1 MTASTLTVANALK
14 ALVSASFPAVGF
26 VTAGTPETAVQA
38 RSLPAGL
45 RPPCVLILAGD
56 GVYTDSTL
64 TRRQQFHLI
73 LIDVLAGTNDARTAA
88 ALGRFDALQALFP
101 SEGIQS
107 GDVVFIPES
116 FRLLDC
122 PDARAAACLTVAAL
136 SPSQST
142 SAGVSGS
149 TASTGSGATSS

>member
-1 MTASTLTVANALK
+1 MTAATLTVANALK
-14 ALVSASFPAVGF
+14 SLVSASFSAVGF
-26 VTAGTPETAVQA
+26 MTAATPETAVQA
-38 RSLPAGL
+38 KSLPAGL

-56 GVYTDSTL
+56 GVYADSTL
-64 TRRQQFHLI
+64 TRRQLFHLI

-88 ALGRFDALQALFP
+88 ALGRFDSLQQLFP
-101 SEGIQS
+101 AEGLQS

-136 SPSQST
+136 SPSETTGS
-142 SAGVSGS
+142 VSGS
-149 TASTGSGATSS
+149 TATAGSSSLQS

>member
-1 MTASTLTVANALK
+1 MTAATLTVANALK
-14 ALVSASFPAVGF
+14 AVVADTFPAVGF
-26 VTAGTPETAVQA
+26 VTAATPETAVQT

-45 RPPCVLILAGD
+45 RPPCVLILAGN

-88 ALGRFDALQALFP
+88 ALGRFDTLQELFP
-101 SEGIQS
+101 AEGFQS
-107 GDVVFIPES
+107 NDIVFIPES

-136 SPSQST
+136 SPSEAT
-142 SAGVSGS
+142 GTVSGS
-149 TASTGSGATSS
+149 TASAGSATTQS

>member
-1 MTASTLTVANALK
+1 MNAATLTVANELK
-14 ALVSASFPAVGF
+14 AIVSETFPAVGF
-26 VTAGTPETAVQA
+26 VTAGTPETAVQG

-73 LIDVLAGTNDARTAA
+73 LIDVLAGNNDARTAA
-88 ALGRFDALQALFP
+88 ALGRFDTLQGLFP
-101 SEGIQS
+101 PEGLQS
-107 GDVVFIPES
+107 GDIAFIPES

-122 PDARAAACLTVAAL
+122 PDARAAACLTIAAL
-136 SPSQST
+136 SPSETT
-142 SAGVSGS
+142 SSVSGS
-149 TASTGSGATSS
+149 TAASH

>member
-1 MTASTLTVANALK
+1 MTAATLNVANALK
-14 ALVSASFPAVGF
+14 AIVADVFPSVGF

-56 GVYTDSTL
+56 GVFTDSTL

-73 LIDVLAGTNDARTAA
+73 LIDVLARTNDARTAA
-88 ALGRFDALQALFP
+88 ALGRFDALQELFP
-101 SEGIQS
+101 AEGLQS

-122 PDARAAACLTVAAL
+122 PDARAAACLTIAAL
-136 SPSQST
+136 SPSET
-142 SAGVSGS
+142 TTNGVSSS
-149 TASTGSGATSS
+149 TTSLS

>member
-1 MTASTLTVANALK
+1 MTTATLTVANALK
-14 ALVSASFPAVGF
+14 SLVSATFPAVGF
-26 VTAGTPETAVQA
+26 VTAATPETAVQEK
-38 RSLPAGL
+38 SLPAGL

-88 ALGRFDALQALFP
+88 ALGRFDALQELFP
-101 SEGIQS
+101 PDGLQS
-107 GDVVFIPES
+107 GDIVFIPES

-122 PDARAAACLTVAAL
+122 PDARAAASLTVAAL
-136 SPSQST
+136 SPSS
-142 SAGVSGS
+142 
-149 TASTGSGATSS
+149 

>member
-1 MTASTLTVANALK
+1 MTAATLTVANALK
-14 ALVSASFPAVGF
+14 SLVSTTFPAVGF
-26 VTAGTPETAVQA
+26 VTAATPETAVQA
-38 RSLPAGL
+38 KSLPAGL
-45 RPPCVLILAGD
+45 LPPCVLILAGD

-88 ALGRFDALQALFP
+88 LGRFDTLQGLFP
-101 SEGIQS
+101 AEGLQS
-107 GDVVFIPES
+107 GDIVFIPES

-136 SPSQST
+136 SPSEVT
-142 SAGVSGS
+142 GTVSAS
-149 TASTGSGATSS
+149 TASAATQPGAFPP

>member
-1 MTASTLTVANALK
+1 MNAATLTVANALK
-14 ALVSASFPAVGF
+14 AIVAETFPAVGF
-26 VTAGTPETAVQA
+26 VTAGTPETAVLS

-73 LIDVLAGTNDARTAA
+73 LIDVLAGNNDARTAA
-88 ALGRFDALQALFP
+88 ALGRFDTLQELFP
-101 SEGIQS
+101 PEGLQS
-107 GDVVFIPES
+107 GDIAFIPES

-122 PDARAAACLTVAAL
+122 PDARAAACLTIAAL
-136 SPSQST
+136 SPSETAT
-142 SAGVSGS
+142 SPVSGS
-149 TASTGSGATSS
+149 TASSH

>member
-64 TRRQQFHLI
+64 TRRQQCHLI

-88 ALGRFDALQALFP
+88 ALGRFDALQQLFP
-101 SEGIQS
+101 AH
-107 GDVVFIPES
+107 FIGGHVHI
-116 FRLLDC
+116 C
-122 PDARAAACLTVAAL
+122 AG
-136 SPSQST
+136 Q
-142 SAGVSGS
+142 SAGRGNNVQGRHLQRDFAFIHCRVRHQDVIDCFYYFCFVVYS
-149 TASTGSGATSS
+149 